1 MSKKDSSILGS
12 ILKGAV
18 DLTAGTIKFA
28 YDVVE
33 EVTVAGYKAVTSD
46 TAKNIYKETGKT
58 VGSLF
63 RFNPPK
69 EKLTKLN
76 LVNYLT
82 KEEDH
87 IKDTYNSLLT
97 NHLKKKYDNEKSYV
111 KFKIH
116 WTAICTQMIFGALA
130 KSSPDEYFKMREY
143 LEKHLN
149 KTNKE
154 IIRLVNTHYSPAYS
168 GIGPDAA
175 SVLNYEC
182 FNNELSL
189 EAIDEFNRG
198 FAMMHTTFMQ
208 GFK

>member
-1 MSKKDSSILGS
+1 MSKKDNSILGS

-82 KEEDH
+82 
-87 IKDTYNSLLT
+87 YL
-97 NHLKKKYDNEKSYV
+97 
-111 KFKIH
+111 
-116 WTAICTQMIFGALA
+116 
-130 KSSPDEYFKMREY
+130 SP
-143 LEKHLN
+143 
-149 KTNKE
+149 
-154 IIRLVNTHYSPAYS
+154 HYRCS
-168 GIGPDAA
+168 
-175 SVLNYEC
+175 
-182 FNNELSL
+182 F
-189 EAIDEFNRG
+189 F
-198 FAMMHTTFMQ
+198 
-208 GFK
+208 

>member
-1 MSKKDSSILGS
+1 MSKKDNSILGS

-46 TAKNIYKETGKT
+46 TAKKIYKETGKT
-58 VGSLF
+58 VESLF

-97 NHLKKKYDNEKSYV
+97 NHLKKK
-111 KFKIH
+111 
-116 WTAICTQMIFGALA
+116 
-130 KSSPDEYFKMREY
+130 
-143 LEKHLN
+143 
-149 KTNKE
+149 
-154 IIRLVNTHYSPAYS
+154 
-168 GIGPDAA
+168 
-175 SVLNYEC
+175 
-182 FNNELSL
+182 
-189 EAIDEFNRG
+189 
-198 FAMMHTTFMQ
+198 
-208 GFK
+208 